1 MYFNLYHCD
10 ILYNS
15 VCLPVY
21 TVIEIDSLAYQCKEK
36 EYIKEAIQNFTSTKK
51 KKKPKTYISAKKKTR
66 KGDQK
71 LEITPLKIKLNNRV
85 T

>member
-51 KKKPKTYISAKKKTR
+51 KKTQNVHLSEKENKERRSK
-66 KGDQK
+66 
-71 LEITPLKIKLNNRV
+71 NRNHSIENKA
-85 T
+85 